1 MSGSTDPI
9 YSNGKKGRLNNLF
22 AFFKSTKGTASP
34 EDNKIIS
41 PPTEKTNTL
50 VQQSDLISRDLSWL
64 KFNDRVLDQA
74 TNEERNLFDRLK
86 FLAITSSN
94 LDEFFT
100 IRVGSLYNYLDFGK
114 ERLDY
119 SGLREIPFR
128 KVLMREAHEFVRKQ
142 NDCYKNQLL
151 PLFEKHGF
159 KIIKLDDVHDDEKA
173 AVEEYFERTVYPMLT
188 PMLFDYT
195 HAFPVLLAKVLI
207 LGVITQVK
215 GTTAEEDRKL
225 SFVQLPLNLPRFYV
239 IDREEELL
247 FLPIED
253 IVRAYIHK
261 LYRNVDIVST
271 NLFRII
277 RNGDFSLEESDDVEA
292 DFIDEIKQ
300 KIKSR
305 RLGRVVQVSIE
316 HDTNPD
322 LLNLFKKRWEIDD
335 YNIFPIDGFIDYTS
349 FWGIIKHPEF
359 KDQIPAIHP
368 PVPPLGLDRERIPD
382 IFEVMRER
390 DILLHHPYNNF
401 EPVLQLLEQ
410 AAEDP
415 KVLSIKLT
423 IYRLAKNSRVTE
435 ALLHAAEN
443 GKHVAVLFEVK
454 ARFDEENNI
463 REAQRLQ
470 KAGCFVIYGIGL
482 LKTHTKL
489 LLIVRNEGN
498 RVLRYAHLSSGN
510 YNEDTSRLYTDT
522 GLLTSNEEYT
532 HDISEFFNVITGHSI
547 PSEYQNLI
555 TAPRYMRD
563 KLVELI
569 QQEAENARAGLK
581 SGICIKINSLED
593 RTTILELYKA
603 SQAGVPIKLIV
614 RGMCCLRP
622 QRAGL
627 SENITVRSL
636 VGDFLEHSR
645 IFYFHQNGDPVV
657 YGGSADAMVRSF
669 DKRIESLFKLVDPR
683 VRQEAIHILYY
694 SLQDN
699 VNAYEMQ
706 EDGNYIKCEIAD
718 GTEPLNVHE
727 AFYSVT
733 LDQVMATHLFDDEP
747 VRGSIS
753 ENVEVVEPEQLTA
766 APDQTQA

>member
-1 MSGSTDPI
+1 MDESKT
-9 YSNGKKGRLNNLF
+9 L
-22 AFFKSTKGTASP
+22 SP
-34 EDNKIIS
+34 SEKAIS
-41 PPTEKTNTL
+41 L

-74 TNEERNLFDRLK
+74 QNEERNLFDRLK

-94 LDEFFT
+94 LDEFFS

-114 ERLDY
+114 ERMDY
-119 SGLREIPFR
+119 SGLREVPFR
-128 KVLMREAHEFVRKQ
+128 KLLFNESQDFVRRQ
-142 NDCYKNQLL
+142 NECYTKELM
-151 PLFEKHGF
+151 PLFAKHGF
-159 KIIKLDDVHDDEKA
+159 KVMNLADLTDEEQRNS
-173 AVEEYFERTVYPMLT
+173 EEYFDRTVYPMLT

-195 HAFPVLLAKVLI
+195 HTFPVLLAKVLVF
-207 LGVITQVK
+207 GVITQVK
-215 GTTAEEDRKL
+215 GSSSEEDRKL
-225 SFVQLPLNLPRFYV
+225 SFVQLPMNLPRFYAIERV
-239 IDREEELL
+239 DQIV
-247 FLPIED
+247 FVPIES
-253 IVRAYIHK
+253 IVRSYIHK
-261 LYRNVDIVST
+261 LYRNVEIVST

-277 RNGDFSLEESDDVEA
+277 RNGDFSMEESDDVES

-305 RLGRVVQVSIE
+305 RLGRVVQASIE
-316 HDTNPD
+316 PGFDPD
-322 LLNLFKKRWEIDD
+322 LLSLIKKRWEVDD
-335 YNIFPIDGFIDYTS
+335 SNIFAYEGLIDYTS
-349 FWGIIKHPEF
+349 LWSIIKHPEF
-359 KDQIPAIHP
+359 KDQIPPTRPSVA
-368 PVPPLGLDRERIPD
+368 PLVLERERIPD
-382 IFEVMRER
+382 VFEAMRER
-390 DILLHHPYNNF
+390 DIFLHHPYNNF

-443 GKHVAVLFEVK
+443 GKSVAVLFEVK

-463 REAQRLQ
+463 KEAQRLQ

-489 LLIVRNEGN
+489 LLIVRNEGTQV
-498 RVLRYAHLSSGN
+498 RRYAHLSSGN

-522 GLLTSNEEYT
+522 GLLTTNEEYT
-532 HDISEFFNVITGHSI
+532 HDISEFFNVITGHSN

-563 KLVELI
+563 KLLALI
-569 QQEAENARAGLK
+569 EQETENALAGLP

-593 RTTILELYKA
+593 RATIHQLYKA
-603 SQAGVPIKLIV
+603 SQAGVPVKLIV

-622 QRAGL
+622 GREGL
-627 SENITVRSL
+627 SENISVRSL

-645 IFYFHQNGDPVV
+645 LFYFHQNGEPLI

-669 DKRIESLFKLVDPR
+669 DRRIESLFKLVDPR
-683 VRQEAIHILYY
+683 VKQEAIHILYF

-699 VNAYEMQ
+699 VNSYDML
-706 EDGNYIKCEIAD
+706 EDGTYRKCEVPE
-718 GTEPLNVHE
+718 GEQPLNVHK
-727 AFYSVT
+727 AFYDVT
-733 LDQVMATHLFDDEP
+733 LEEVMATKLF
-747 VRGSIS
+747 
-753 ENVEVVEPEQLTA
+753 ENEVVPAAEDEEDEQA
-766 APDQTQA
+766 SESPIDGEADCKIIGE

>member
-22 AFFKSTKGTASP
+22 AFFKSTKGSASP
-34 EDNKIIS
+34 EDQKIIS
-41 PPTEKTNTL
+41 PSSEKANTL

-128 KVLMREAHEFVRKQ
+128 KVLMRELHEFVRKQ

-151 PLFEKHGF
+151 PLFEQHGF
-159 KIIKLDDVHDDEKA
+159 KIIKVDDVHDDEKA

-239 IDREEELL
+239 IDREDELL

-322 LLNLFKKRWEIDD
+322 LLSLIKKRWEIDD
-335 YNIFPIDGFIDYTS
+335 YNVFPIDGFIDYTS

-563 KLVELI
+563 KLVDLI

-645 IFYFHQNGDPVV
+645 IFYFHQNGDPLV

-699 VNAYEMQ
+699 VNAYEMH
-706 EDGNYIKCEIAD
+706 EDGSYVKCEILD

-733 LDQVMATHLFDDEP
+733 LDQVMATHLFEDEP
-747 VRGSIS
+747 VHATAS
-753 ENVEVVEPEQLTA
+753 ETIESVDSEELTETRNE
-766 APDQTQA
+766 TQV